1 MIFTGIFLAIEAI
14 FFALFVIGDGIGR
27 EILIPSY
34 IWQFSVVVT
43 AFIYVLLTFVFTKR
57 SDELFRR
64 RLFLLLAMAC
74 TLVSDLFLVI
84 LGQQRELAVFVF
96 CAAQIFHAL
105 QIKRSKKRLILSFS
119 LRFGASV
126 VILSALAIAG
136 ALTPLY
142 AAVAFYAPQLIGN
155 LVEHIFD
162 IFVFETAKKR
172 RSILLAVGFLLFFG
186 CDLCL
191 GLSEIGVPE
200 VGRWIWVFYAPS
212 QALIAISGTF
222 IDS

>member
-43 AFIYVLLTFVFTKR
+43 AFLYTLLTFVFTKR

-155 LVEHIFD
+155 LVEHIFG
-162 IFVFETAKKR
+162 IFLTENASERR
-172 RSILLAVGFLLFFG
+172 RSILLAVGFLLFLG

-200 VGRWIWVFYAPS
+200 IGCLIWVFYAPS
-212 QALIAISGTF
+212 QALIAISCEEL
-222 IDS
+222 